1 MTVGL
6 NIEFEND
13 PEKIGIPILEMLA
26 KLRNEGAVKKQAE
39 ILDWSVPRLLQID
52 KSFPD
57 LRNVFAIDTSI
68 NQTLICYSL
77 KEMIQKRKRVRSF
90 DGRACGH
97 SMEGLSA
104 VTIGLHWSS
113 ASVAPGKGLT

>member
-13 PEKIGIPILEMLA
+13 PEKIGIPMLEMLA

-77 KEMIQKRKRVRSF
+77 PKK
-90 DGRACGH
+90 
-97 SMEGLSA
+97 
-104 VTIGLHWSS
+104 
-113 ASVAPGKGLT
+113 

>member
-39 ILDWSVPRLLQID
+39 ILDWSLDGQCPGFCRLTNP
-52 KSFPD
+52 F
-57 LRNVFAIDTSI
+57 
-68 NQTLICYSL
+68 LICAMYL
-77 KEMIQKRKRVRSF
+77 QLIQV
-90 DGRACGH
+90 
-97 SMEGLSA
+97 
-104 VTIGLHWSS
+104 
-113 ASVAPGKGLT
+113 

>member
-13 PEKIGIPILEMLA
+13 LEKIGIPMFEMLA
-26 KLRNEGAVKKQAE
+26 KLRNEGAVKKHAE

-68 NQTLICYSL
+68 NQTLICYTL
-77 KEMIQKRKRVRSF
+77 PKK
-90 DGRACGH
+90 
-97 SMEGLSA
+97 
-104 VTIGLHWSS
+104 
-113 ASVAPGKGLT
+113 

>member
-39 ILDWSVPRLLQID
+39 ILDGQCPGFCRLTNP
-52 KSFPD
+52 F
-57 LRNVFAIDTSI
+57 
-68 NQTLICYSL
+68 LICAMYL
-77 KEMIQKRKRVRSF
+77 QLIQV
-90 DGRACGH
+90 
-97 SMEGLSA
+97 
-104 VTIGLHWSS
+104 
-113 ASVAPGKGLT
+113 

>member
-13 PEKIGIPILEMLA
+13 PEKIGIPILEILA
-26 KLRNEGAVKKQAE
+26 KLRNEGAVKKHAE

-90 DGRACGH
+90 DGRAF
-97 SMEGLSA
+97 
-104 VTIGLHWSS
+104 SS
-113 ASVAPGKGLT
+113 NDRVALEQCIQNASNVMPGSP